1 MEYFVTKNQKRLR
14 CGITTGTCAAAAA
27 KAAAALLLLGQE
39 YQAVMVHTPKGID
52 VSVPVFLS
60 LDTEEKAAF
69 MVRKDSGDDPD
80 VTNHAEIYVSVE
92 RPQRAGNAQRDR
104 FLTKDS
110 QILYWM
116 AVSVWEGYRG
126 MGWNRGW
133 GRPRLMPFRGK

>member
-92 RPQRAGNAQRDR
+92 RVPEGWERPERSFFDERFPNLILDGGIGVGRVQR
-104 FLTKDS
+104 
-110 QILYWM
+110 
-116 AVSVWEGYRG
+116 
-126 MGWNRGW
+126 
-133 GRPRLMPFRGK
+133 GR